1 MEEEAF
7 SLTAEV
13 EATTMVVEE
22 VDSSE
27 TTITATIRTTETRD
41 ITLEEAF
48 LVATAAATTTTAPLL
63 STTFGT
69 AAFPTPTRFCIRATL
84 LSIRQ
89 V

>member
-48 LVATAAATTTTAPLL
+48 LVATAAATITAPLL